1 MSEATDSNVT
11 WDTYLSE
18 LEGMA
23 QWEEQ
28 MLQRHEALQRIE
40 ASNLRVIEQLL
51 NGEAPIQLELG
62 AGTPSRLPGWTT
74 VDSLEGCDLTLDLRN
89 PLPFPDESVTQ
100 IYSSHLLEHLA
111 YPSAMLSLLAECR
124 RVLKLGGIF
133 SVCVP
138 NARIYIDAY
147 LNPEKFDP
155 DQYCVFKPA
164 YHYSSPI
171 DFINYMAYMGG
182 HHLHLFDQE
191 NLLAVLTQV
200 GFRKV
205 IPRNF
210 DPAIDLQEREF
221 ESIYAIAE
229 K

>member
-1 MSEATDSNVT
+1 
-11 WDTYLSE
+11 
-18 LEGMA
+18 
-23 QWEEQ
+23 
-28 MLQRHEALQRIE
+28 
-40 ASNLRVIEQLL
+40 
-51 NGEAPIQLELG
+51 
-62 AGTPSRLPGWTT
+62 
-74 VDSLEGCDLTLDLRN
+74 
-89 PLPFPDESVTQ
+89 VTQ